1 MGNCGEMG
9 PWWRYHGDHV
19 TGSYWIHET
28 QITPWLWRSQFA
40 MEAMARI
47 EIDGW
52 PGFNYLGLPFWKI
65 VIFHGELLNNQM
77 IIWEIFWRK
86 LKIQMLALGNTTNDH
101 RIGSRSW
108 VTIRVNNWWIIMIET
123 QFYDDQLKDISEL
136 LATSPHPYD
145 TDYNALH
152 DTLVFCRCLWKLH
165 SQTAKSIVFP
175 RKNLHFLDAFG
186 FPAHFGK
193 PPLCPGLW
201 GDPSSMPWFS

>member
-1 MGNCGEMG
+1 
-9 PWWRYHGDHV
+9 
-19 TGSYWIHET
+19 
-28 QITPWLWRSQFA
+28 
-40 MEAMARI
+40 
-47 EIDGW
+47 
-52 PGFNYLGLPFWKI
+52 
-65 VIFHGELLNNQM
+65 
-77 IIWEIFWRK
+77 
-86 LKIQMLALGNTTNDH
+86 
-101 RIGSRSW
+101 
-108 VTIRVNNWWIIMIET
+108 MIET